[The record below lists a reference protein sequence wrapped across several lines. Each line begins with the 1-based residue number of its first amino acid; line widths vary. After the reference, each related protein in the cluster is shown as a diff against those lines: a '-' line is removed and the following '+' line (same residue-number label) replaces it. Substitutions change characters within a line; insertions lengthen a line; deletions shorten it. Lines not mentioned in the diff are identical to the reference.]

1 MNLRSHVVTS
11 AREKILFEFLSF
23 FGPSDE
29 EKLLEKIGKIFH
41 KNYKNVSN
49 FWDDISKLQKT
60 LKNEFDYTD
69 LIYLGVLDDG
79 LLARYYKFTP
89 KGTFIENRYYI
100 FMPNQKIIK
109 IDKQEYDKLK
119 HKSKKFYE
127 MD

>member
-1 MNLRSHVVTS
+1 MHARNHIINN

-29 EKLLEKIGKIFH
+29 EKLLKKISDIFH
-41 KNYKNVSN
+41 KNYKNASE
-49 FWDDISKLQKT
+49 FWDDISKQQKT

-69 LIYLGVLDDG
+69 LVYLGVLDDG

-100 FMPNQKIIK
+100 FKPNQKIVK

-119 HKSKKFYE
+119 RKSKKFYE

>member
-1 MNLRSHVVTS
+1 MNLRKHIINN
-11 AREKILFEFLSF
+11 ARDKILFEFLSF

-29 EKLLEKIGKIFH
+29 EKLLKKIDSIFN
-41 KNYKNVSN
+41 KNYKDVSS
-49 FWDDISKLQKT
+49 FWDDFTKQQKT

-69 LIYLGVLDDG
+69 LVYLGVLDDG

-100 FMPNQKIIK
+100 FKPNQKIVK
-109 IDKQEYDKLK
+109 IDKKKFDNLVR
-119 HKSKKFYE
+119 KSKKFYE

>member
-1 MNLRSHVVTS
+1 MNLRKHIIDN

-23 FGPSDE
+23 FGSSDE
-29 EKLLEKIGKIFH
+29 EKLLKKIDSIFN
-41 KNYKNVSN
+41 KNYKDVSS
-49 FWDDISKLQKT
+49 FWDDFTKQQKT

-69 LIYLGVLDDG
+69 LVYLGVLDDG

-100 FMPNQKIIK
+100 FKPNQKIVK
-109 IDKQEYDKLK
+109 IDKKKFDNLVR
-119 HKSKKFYE
+119 KSKKFYE